1 MRFKILKIILMGY
14 PNPNEPAKIQT
25 EPEPKLKNIRMGLKS
40 LTPKTRNLNR
50 SEPNPNGYP
59 NAHP

>member
-1 MRFKILKIILMGY
+1 MGY